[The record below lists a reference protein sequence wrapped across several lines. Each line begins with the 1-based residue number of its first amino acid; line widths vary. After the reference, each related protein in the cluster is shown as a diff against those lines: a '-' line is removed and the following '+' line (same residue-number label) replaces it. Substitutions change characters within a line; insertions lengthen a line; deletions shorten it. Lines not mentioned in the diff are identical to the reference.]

1 MKMSENLLEVNNLRV
16 AFYHDGEL
24 TDVVRDVSFSIKPQE
39 TLGLVGESGS
49 GKSVTSKSIMRL
61 IADPPG
67 KITGGSVII
76 DGEDIFSLPERKMRK
91 IRGGKIAMI
100 FQEPLTSLNPLFT
113 CGSQIVEAVRL
124 HSKCSKKEAEAKAV
138 EMLRLVGVPSPE
150 RRVKAYPHELS
161 GGMRQRVMIAM
172 ALCCQPVL
180 LIADEPTTALDP
192 TIQAQILKLL
202 HDLQKE
208 NGMSI
213 LLITHDMG
221 IVAENCD
228 RVAVMYAGQ
237 IVEIAD
243 VKTIFKKPSHPY
255 TKGLLKSIPR
265 MDEKV
270 ERLSGIDG
278 MVPRFNELPPGCAFS
293 SRCPYC
299 RSDCST
305 SPQELQ
311 AVGEGHL
318 VRCKYYAQCGQ
329 EE

>member
-124 HSKCSKKEAEAKAV
+124 HSKCSKK
-138 EMLRLVGVPSPE
+138 
-150 RRVKAYPHELS
+150 
-161 GGMRQRVMIAM
+161 
-172 ALCCQPVL
+172 
-180 LIADEPTTALDP
+180 
-192 TIQAQILKLL
+192 
-202 HDLQKE
+202 
-208 NGMSI
+208 
-213 LLITHDMG
+213 
-221 IVAENCD
+221 
-228 RVAVMYAGQ
+228 
-237 IVEIAD
+237 
-243 VKTIFKKPSHPY
+243 
-255 TKGLLKSIPR
+255 
-265 MDEKV
+265 
-270 ERLSGIDG
+270 
-278 MVPRFNELPPGCAFS
+278 
-293 SRCPYC
+293 
-299 RSDCST
+299 
-305 SPQELQ
+305 
-311 AVGEGHL
+311 
-318 VRCKYYAQCGQ
+318 
-329 EE
+329 